1 VSYPEVGI
9 MHASA
14 GRVAGKG
21 QFPPL
26 ELRDRV
32 AAAIDRAVVETL
44 GEDGLQFG
52 PWYAEAGVQV
62 LNTVLNQRTFTAQG
76 GYLHLSPPVVS
87 KPVWISHVWI
97 VRLHQPTRQPLGA
110 GLYVPGADDRVAI
123 VDLSARHLPAQAVG
137 QGSSWTGEEWPY
149 LWDWSDALAHLG
161 LEYRFREIETLSL
174 PAARH
179 RLTGLDTIIRRAR
192 GEVQ

>member
-44 GEDGLQFG
+44 GEDGLELG
-52 PWYAEAGVQV
+52 PWYAEAGVHV
-62 LNTVLNQRTFTAQG
+62 LNTVLNQRTYAAQA
-76 GYLHLSPPVVS
+76 GYLHLSLPVVS

-97 VRLHQPTRQPLGA
+97 VRLHRPTGQSLGA
-110 GLYVPGADDRVAI
+110 GLYLPRADDRVAI
-123 VDLSARHLPAQAVG
+123 VDLFARHLPAQAMR
-137 QGSSWTGEEWPY
+137 QGSNWTGGTSPY
-149 LWDWSDALAHLG
+149 LWDWSDTLARRG
-161 LEYRFREIETLSL
+161 LEYRFREIETVYL
-174 PAARH
+174 PTARH
-179 RLTGLDTIIRRAR
+179 RLTGLDTIIRRAL
-192 GEVQ
+192 GEVR